1 MLTFSDDDQ
10 KKLHLKAGSL
20 SSNVKPQPAGK
31 PMLIYTRSAML
42 EVVGTQFEVEAETA
56 ATMLNVSEGSVRVTR
71 FSDGNSVDVP
81 ARHRVIA
88 AADKTSIGKASK
100 STERAGTLAAT
111 PTLADALGD
120 GAITAGHVDAVLDA
134 VRAL

>member
-10 KKLHLKAGSL
+10 KKLHLKAGNL

-88 AADKTSIGKASK
+88 LVNVVLPW
-100 STERAGTLAAT
+100 ST
-111 PTLADALGD
+111 
-120 GAITAGHVDAVLDA
+120 
-134 VRAL
+134 